1 MPDAMRQCKECQQTK
16 PISEF
21 YSKGGGKRDWTCKTC
36 RQRQAESRRSNS
48 IESFMADRYARL
60 KSNRIKQFDWEI
72 VVADL
77 LHLWR
82 EQKGRCALSGRLM
95 TAFYDG
101 TRREDQVSV
110 DRIRPDIGYLPNNIQ
125 LVCYRANMLKHTLSQ
140 PNFIHWCR
148 QIVEYQ
154 DAHKD

>member
-1 MPDAMRQCKECQQTK
+1 MPKETRQCKVCQQVK
-16 PISEF
+16 PITDF
-21 YSKGGGKRDWTCKTC
+21 YSKGGGYRDWTCKTC
-36 RQRQAESRRSNS
+36 RQRMAEERRSNS
-48 IESFMADRYARL
+48 IESFMADRHAKL
-60 KSNRIKQFDWEI
+60 KSNRIQKFAWEI
-72 VVADL
+72 DVTDL
-77 LHLWR
+77 LDLWR

-110 DRIRPDIGYLPNNIQ
+110 DRICPDIGYLPNNIQ

-154 DAHKD
+154 DANKN

>member
-1 MPDAMRQCKECQQTK
+1 MPEETRQCKVCQQVK
-16 PISEF
+16 PITDF
-21 YSKGGGKRDWTCKTC
+21 YSKGGGYKDWTCKTC
-36 RQRQAESRRSNS
+36 RQRMAEERRSNS
-48 IESFMADRYARL
+48 IESFMADRYAKL
-60 KSNRIKQFDWEI
+60 KSNRIQKFQWDIE
-72 VVADL
+72 VSDL
-77 LHLWR
+77 LYLWH
-82 EQKGRCALSGRLM
+82 EQKRRCALSGRLM

-140 PNFIHWCR
+140 PNFVHWCR

-154 DAHKD
+154 DAHKN